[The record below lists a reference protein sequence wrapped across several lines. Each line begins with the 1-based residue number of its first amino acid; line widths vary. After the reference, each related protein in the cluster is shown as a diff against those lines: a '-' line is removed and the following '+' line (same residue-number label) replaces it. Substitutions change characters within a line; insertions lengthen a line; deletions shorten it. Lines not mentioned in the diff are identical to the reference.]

1 MKSFTQ
7 MQQREAIAHAASGG
21 QALHTID
28 GSWANLRSDTPQCFK
43 GQRQIAHLFDQD
55 AERLQATARKLGV
68 RVVRIERRGQPGQHV
83 DLCGKPLGRAVA
95 LCERGEGGGDAN

>member
-7 MQQREAIAHAASGG
+7 MQQREAIAHAAEGG
-21 QALHTID
+21 QSLHIID

-43 GQRQIAHLFDQD
+43 GKRQIAHLFDQD
-55 AERLQATARKLGV
+55 AERLQSTARKLGV

-83 DLCGKPLGRAVA
+83 DLCGKPLGRAQA
-95 LCERGEGGGDAN
+95 QCEEAEGGR